1 MSSKRIIDLN
11 SYSAA
16 ELSAAQG
23 VDLLYVTDLAHLETK
38 KITAAEFGK
47 YTNSIVGAY
56 TGSFTGSFTGS
67 LKGTASWATNAVTS
81 SYALNS
87 PSSGIAGGV
96 NIGQGTPIYNLYDS
110 VSGSY
115 LAFKALRP
123 GSNVTISEDAGNHTL
138 TINSSVVSPAGT
150 AGGAVGTVQF
160 NQGGVCTG
168 VNGFTFDY
176 TQNQLII
183 TASNPNNAGLLGTAS
198 FALLASRAVTASNAD
213 YTKSG
218 LSGSYATTSSYSN
231 SGSYATTSSYAT
243 TAGVALSVASGVGV
257 KSVNIVNNTTPI
269 SSTSSP
275 WNTGIAKT
283 ITPASTG
290 SNFVINLNIAYSF
303 FVNNDGTPLSYNNS
317 YVQVYLVRTIGAS
330 DTTLTTY
337 NVYTT
342 AFQNLSR
349 GVVKTV
355 GTTNLPVTFFDS
367 PNTTSPVTYTL
378 WIVRPTGWAGTV
390 TNYINTNDGSY
401 ILNSTTSTITF
412 IEY

>member
-1 MSSKRIIDLN
+1 MSSKKIIDLN
-11 SYSAA
+11 PYTAA
-16 ELSAAQG
+16 ELTAAQG
-23 VDLLYVTDLAHLETK
+23 IDLLYVTDLAHLETK

-67 LKGTASWATNAVTS
+67 LKGTASWATNAGTS

-96 NIGQGTPIYNLYDS
+96 NIGQGANIFNVYDS
-110 VSGSY
+110 ISGSY
-115 LAFKALRP
+115 LAFKAIKP

-150 AGGAVGTVQF
+150 AGGSIGNVQF

-168 VNGFTFDY
+168 VSGFTFDY

-213 YTKSG
+213 YAKNG
-218 LSGSYATTSSYSN
+218 LSSSYATTSSYSN

-257 KSVNIVNNTTPI
+257 KSVNTVNNSTPI

-275 WNTGIAKT
+275 WNTGISKT

-290 SNFVINLNIAYSF
+290 SNFVINLNVAYSF
-303 FVNNDGTPLSYNNS
+303 FVNNDGTPLSYLNS

-337 NVYTT
+337 NVYVNGY
-342 AFQNLSR
+342 QNLTK
-349 GVVKTV
+349 GIVKTV
-355 GTTNLPVTFFDS
+355 GLSNLPVTFIDT

-378 WIVRPTGWAGTV
+378 WIVKPTGWSGVV
-390 TNYINTNDGSY
+390 TNYINTNDSAYLLG
-401 ILNSTTSTITF
+401 STTSTITF